1 MTTPDELVRHFAAIY
16 VERMQGLP
24 IVNPELS
31 VEAVAFEPFEA
42 HQLGVLISP
51 WFMNLFLLP
60 GDDSMNELAQG
71 DSVKIEL
78 PSGAYDFTVSHDD
91 AIGTLLSAILFR
103 TVADFPDQ
111 ETARA
116 IAEETARLV
125 RSEDELKDQKK
136 QAAKPLSRREFF
148 ANLGAG

>member
-1 MTTPDELVRHFAAIY
+1 MTTPGELVRHFDTIY

-24 IVNPELS
+24 IVNAELS

-51 WFMNLFLLP
+51 WFMNLVLLP
-60 GDDSMNELAQG
+60 GDDSMNGFTQG

-78 PSGAYDFTVSHDD
+78 PSGSYEFTVSHDEG
-91 AIGTLLSAILFR
+91 IGTLLSAILFR
-103 TVADFPDQ
+103 TVSDFPDQ

-116 IAEETARLV
+116 VAEETARLV
-125 RSEDELKDQKK
+125 RSEEEQRDQRK
-136 QAAKPLSRREFF
+136 QNAKPLSRREFF
-148 ANLGAG
+148 ASLGAG